1 MDFPEVECTVTAVAL
16 VVELAAVV
24 HFLEEAH
31 KQLRTIFQVDPTV
44 DIHAGSFSHPAPGLG
59 HGYYGGRYYGY
70 PTYGFRSWYNPYF
83 GYGAFAGA
91 FWGGVV
97 IGGLFNPFWWPYYA
111 IPTQPGYY
119 DSYPDYYTYQQDPQ
133 YVIAVPP
140 AEATNAYQQQ
150 EPYQQQGAAPP
161 VNMPPDQCYGPK
173 VDANGNVIKDNG
185 NMVPDFS
192 KPVPCPPRQ

>member
-1 MDFPEVECTVTAVAL
+1 LSSVGPRVSSGGGVSGGRSFSGGSTQAVAHNSAGGSYRGSYQ
-16 VVELAAVV
+16 AA
-24 HFLEEAH
+24 
-31 KQLRTIFQVDPTV
+31 
-44 DIHAGSFSHPAPGLG
+44 SFSHPAPGLG

-70 PTYGFRSWYNPYF
+70 NTYGFRGWYNPYF

-97 IGGLFNPFWWPYYA
+97 IGGIFNPFWWPYYA

-119 DSYPDYYTYQQDPQ
+119 DSYPDYYTYQQDPE

-140 AEATNAYQQQ
+140 AEATTAYQQQ

-192 KPVPCPPRQ
+192 KPVPCPPQQ